1 MQPQWVLWCNMVG
14 KQGSGR
20 QQGPE
25 PQGRCPSQPSC
36 RNDAQLSLM
45 GQGCG
50 EPSRF
55 LCNKAEFC
63 KYGFL
68 QNLRGFS
75 TTEHV
80 SKENRRSLCSR
91 ASFCITNQGDGE

>member
-1 MQPQWVLWCNMVG
+1 MQPQWVLWCNKFG

-25 PQGRCPSQPSC
+25 PQSRCPSQPSC
-36 RNDAQLSLM
+36 CNDVQFSLM

-55 LCNKAEFC
+55 LCNKAGFC
-63 KYGFL
+63 KCGFL
-68 QNLRGFS
+68 QNFQGVS

-80 SKENRRSLCSR
+80 SKENSRSLCSR
-91 ASFCITNQGDGE
+91 ASFCITSQGDGE